1 MVEQVAKYIRQWHM
15 IEPGNLVIAG
25 VSGGADSVCL
35 CCVLAELSGR
45 LDFTLR
51 VVHVEHGIRG
61 EESVRDAK
69 FVENFC
75 REQGI
80 ECVTYPVHVPE
91 YARAQRIGEEEA
103 ARLLRY
109 EVFRKEAAKFP
120 GSRIALA
127 HHMEDNAE
135 TLLFQ
140 MTRGSGIDGMCGIRP
155 VRCDEDETT
164 YIRPLLCVSRQEIEL
179 ELERRGQLYCTDR
192 TNANLAYSRNRIRHI
207 VLPALKE
214 INTRAVSH
222 LNQTAER
229 MGELRDYIDAQ
240 LAETWPR
247 VALEESQSVVLSVTE
262 LKVLPHILQIRIVH
276 RALALVAGAKRDI
289 EAGHL
294 ESVLELMGRQ
304 TGRCVDLPY
313 EMKAQ
318 RSYDTIRI
326 VRNMNPKEDA
336 GIEVRISEAMLSEMV
351 TTGLSQCVTIEDT
364 DVRFLMHIFPF
375 EGNLSEIPRKI
386 YTKWF
391 DYDKIKFGF
400 SIRTRRNQD
409 YFVMDAEGHRQKLA
423 DYFINQKIPAEERK
437 HTLLVANGAEIL
449 WIVGGRMGRGAQLG
463 NTSRMI
469 LELTYE
475 GGTNDGL
482 Q

>member
-364 DVRFLMHIFPF
+364 DMRFLMRIFPF

-391 DYDKIKFGF
+391 DYDKITR
-400 SIRTRRNQD
+400 SIVFRVREKGD
-409 YFVMDAEGHRQKLA
+409 YLTINKEMDRKSLK
-423 DYFINQKIPAEERK
+423 DYFINEKIPKEERK
-437 HTLLVANGAEIL
+437 SFYVLAEGSHIL
-449 WIVGGRMGRGAQLG
+449 WVPGYRISEYYKVSE
-463 NTSRMI
+463 NT
-469 LELTYE
+469 LHV
-475 GGTNDGL
+475 L
-482 Q
+482 QVRVVNRDHT

>member
-304 TGRCVDLPY
+304 KCF
-313 EMKAQ
+313 
-318 RSYDTIRI
+318 RSGKNE
-326 VRNMNPKEDA
+326 RNP
-336 GIEVRISEAMLSEMV
+336 
-351 TTGLSQCVTIEDT
+351 
-364 DVRFLMHIFPF
+364 
-375 EGNLSEIPRKI
+375 
-386 YTKWF
+386 
-391 DYDKIKFGF
+391 
-400 SIRTRRNQD
+400 
-409 YFVMDAEGHRQKLA
+409 
-423 DYFINQKIPAEERK
+423 
-437 HTLLVANGAEIL
+437 
-449 WIVGGRMGRGAQLG
+449 
-463 NTSRMI
+463 
-469 LELTYE
+469 
-475 GGTNDGL
+475 
-482 Q
+482 

>member
-35 CCVLAELSGR
+35 CCVLADLSGR

-364 DVRFLMHIFPF
+364 DMRFLMRIFPF

-391 DYDKIKFGF
+391 DYDKINVKLQ
-400 SIRTRRNQD
+400 IRFRQEGD
-409 YFVMDAEGHRQKLA
+409 YFLLDDSGRKKKLK
-423 DYFINQKIPAEERK
+423 DYFINEKIPREDREK
-437 HTLLVANGAEIL
+437 IPLLVDGKHVL
-449 WIVGGRMGRGAQLG
+449 WIVGYRISAYYKVTG
-463 NTSRMI
+463 NTARI
-469 LELTYE
+469 LEVHYN
-475 GGTNDGL
+475 GGNK

>member
-1 MVEQVAKYIRQWHM
+1 M
-15 IEPGNLVIAG
+15 
-25 VSGGADSVCL
+25 
-35 CCVLAELSGR
+35 
-45 LDFTLR
+45 
-51 VVHVEHGIRG
+51 
-61 EESVRDAK
+61 RDAK
-69 FVENFC
+69 FGEIFC

-364 DVRFLMHIFPF
+364 DMRFLMRIFPF